1 MIHCPHLGGD
11 NQCEVAAGMAGCTV
25 RTSPAACNA
34 CQNET
39 NPRAINVV
47 TIGMA
52 LVNKRRRKK
61 DVAELEAMLANYLP
75 DRDEMPATLKIADF
89 RPGPGNEL
97 KKMLAWFA
105 KPSESCNCES
115 RVETMND
122 WGVEGCLRNI
132 DTITD
137 WLLEEAEAR
146 GMPHGRFTRVVA
158 KSLVQT
164 AIRKFNRKFPDG
176 APEPEDDDDRA
187 RQ

>member
-1 MIHCPHLGGD
+1 MIHCPHLTPD
-11 NQCEVAAGMAGCTV
+11 NQCDVARAMASCNV
-25 RTSPAACNA
+25 KTSPSACNA

-52 LVNKRRRKK
+52 LVNKMRRKQ
-61 DVAELEAMLANYLP
+61 DVSELQSLLRNYMP
-75 DRDEMPATLKIADF
+75 DQDDRPATIKFADY

-105 KPSESCNCES
+105 KPNETCNCET
-115 RVETMND
+115 RVDTMND

-137 WLLEEAEAR
+137 WLLEEAALR
-146 GMPHGRFTRVVA
+146 GLPHGKFTRVVA

-164 AIRKFNRKFPDG
+164 AIRKF
-176 APEPEDDDDRA
+176 
-187 RQ
+187 